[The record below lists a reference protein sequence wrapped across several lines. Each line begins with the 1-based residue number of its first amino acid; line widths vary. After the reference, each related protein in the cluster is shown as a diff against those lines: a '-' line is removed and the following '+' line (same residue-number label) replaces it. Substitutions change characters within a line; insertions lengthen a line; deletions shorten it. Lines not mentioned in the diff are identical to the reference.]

1 MAAMLKRFQQDV
13 LDGIVARFANVR
25 MLYRQ
30 LADANAAP
38 DRVAQARRADGALVL
53 QAPTGAGKTLIAV
66 EALRQLS
73 RKERVLWFWFA
84 PFAGL
89 VQQSRSVLAAQAPE
103 LDLFDFDSDR
113 QLDAVLGGGV
123 FVTTW
128 AAVAA
133 RNADSRRARTRG
145 DDGLALDDL
154 IALARD
160 AGLRIGCVVDEAHHG
175 FHKAAQARA
184 FFTSVLA
191 PDYTLMMTA
200 TPRDADVAGFER
212 DTGITLGEPAD
223 WASVSRY
230 DAVEAGL
237 LKRGVRI
244 VRFIARDGDT
254 AQLVDFEHLALR
266 ECAAMHR
273 TIGKALREAGIGLT
287 PLMLVQVPNGRDAQD
302 DARTYLVDTLG
313 FAADAVRVHTADEPD
328 PELLSLADDPRVE
341 VLIFK
346 MAVALGFDA
355 PRAFTLTALR
365 GARDAA
371 FGVQV
376 IGRIVRRH
384 ALVQAYPGTLPAL
397 LEHGYVFLAN
407 AQAQEGLLDAGAQI
421 NTLTTQAPELGTQT
435 VVTVIGDRAEVQV
448 ARSGEPLALLVSRT
462 DAQVIGP
469 TPERANA
476 AADASTL
483 LAGGERDAWQQ
494 AAQAWLGLSGG
505 HAEPDAALPAGASA
519 PLLALARESL
529 YRYPRR
535 ADAPTTLRSERL
547 PDAPEDFETQ
557 LVDFVDFN
565 DAVLASRLRSRV
577 QVQRSETELFASGG
591 VAEDTADTWA
601 DVSPVAVA
609 ERATRVRAGL
619 SEANDRELQ
628 LRLLDRFTRAIER
641 TGAAV
646 PDDEEILLQ
655 QLDLVLVRHPALLR
669 EAYRRLRHGQ
679 VRDVD
684 VPLLAELH
692 SDTRLESARRAL
704 YGVFPPDLDVD
715 ERVIADALDAS
726 PQVRWWHR
734 NLPHKPES
742 VGLYRWDE
750 GKGFFPDFVVAV
762 EGRTTLHGIVLLEV
776 KGGQWWGEPREV
788 EKSTAVH
795 PDYGPVLMVGRRR
808 GEREF
813 HHLRKL
819 GERLETDGVFSVDRL
834 RHV

>member
-1 MAAMLKRFQQDV
+1 MAATLKRFQQDV

-25 MLYRQ
+25 ALYQQ
-30 LADANAAP
+30 LAEAKAAP

-89 VQQSRSVLAAQAPE
+89 VEQSRSVLAAQAPE

-133 RNADSRRARTRG
+133 RNADSRRARTCG

-184 FFTSVLA
+184 FFTGVLA

-200 TPRDADVAGFER
+200 TPRDTDVAGFER

-273 TIGKALREAGIGLT
+273 TIAKALREAGIGLT
-287 PLMLVQVPNGRDAQD
+287 PLMLVQVPDGKQKQD
-302 DARTYLVDTLG
+302 DARAYLVETLG

-328 PELLSLADDPRVE
+328 PELLSLADDPKVQ

-355 PRAFTLTALR
+355 PRAFTLAALR

-384 ALVQAYPGTLPAL
+384 ALVQAYPGTLWAL

-448 ARSGEPLALLVSRT
+448 ARSGEPLALLVSRSGARVLG
-462 DAQVIGP
+462 D
-469 TPERANA
+469 
-476 AADASTL
+476 AADTAGAPDAGAL
-483 LAGGERDAWQQ
+483 LAGGERTEWER
-494 AAQAWLGLSGG
+494 AAQGWLGLSGG
-505 HAEPDAALPAGASA
+505 EADAAASLAVNRTA

-535 ADAPTTLRSERL
+535 DGTPATLRSERL
-547 PDAPEDFETQ
+547 PDAPEDFEAK

-565 DAVLASRLRSRV
+565 DAVLASRLRSRI
-577 QVQRSETELFASGG
+577 QVQRSETDLFAAHG
-591 VAEDTADTWA
+591 VAEEGTDTWA

-628 LRLLDRFTRAIER
+628 LRLLERFTRAIER
-641 TGAAV
+641 SGAAV
-646 PDDEEILLQ
+646 PDDAETLLQ

-692 SDTRLESARRAL
+692 SDTRLESARRGL

-715 ERVIADALDAS
+715 ERLIADALDAS
-726 PQVRWWHR
+726 PQVHWWHR
-734 NLPHKPES
+734 NLPRKPES

-750 GKGFFPDFVVAV
+750 GDGFFPDFAVAV

-776 KGGQWWGEPREV
+776 KGGHLWGEPKEV

-834 RHV
+834 RHA